1 LRSYECLYIV
11 HPAADTAELNS
22 SAQKYGETIQGKGG
36 ALKQADIW
44 GKRAL
49 AFPIN
54 HHTDGSYI
62 LLRFDAEPEAVT
74 ELQWRMRVDDRVLR
88 HMVSYEIP
96 EGAGRSDELMVLT
109 EKKDR
114 DRRGRGRGRGRG
126 RDRYRRDDRDRDRD
140 ERRPDRPAGPRPAE
154 AGAGE
159 PADGR
164 PAADAPSAPESKA
177 APEPKSEGGDD

>member
-1 LRSYECLYIV
+1 MRSYECLYIV

-22 SAQKYGETIQGKGG
+22 SAQKYSETIQGKGG
-36 ALKQADIW
+36 TLKQADIW

-74 ELQWRMRVDDRVLR
+74 ELQWRLRVDDRVLR

-114 DRRGRGRGRGRG
+114 DRRGRGRGRGRSPG
-126 RDRYRRDDRDRDRD
+126 RFRRDDRDRGD
-140 ERRPDRPAGPRPAE
+140 ERGRPDRSDRPAGARPAE
-154 AGAGE
+154 ARSGASQ
-159 PADGR
+159 
-164 PAADAPSAPESKA
+164 PAADRPAGHAPAAPSTTR
-177 APEPKSEGGDD
+177 EGGDD